1 MTNLEIY
8 EIIFDEINHII
19 QIDSVDVKDEFK
31 GDKQSK
37 EITIWRV
44 NEDDAQ
50 GHNIL
55 ESFSIPVNAD
65 KELVKKYANACL
77 SVDLLEDRYLEL

>member
-37 EITIWRV
+37 DITIWRV
-44 NEDDAQ
+44 DEDDAQ

-55 ESFSIPVNAD
+55 ASFSIPVNAD

-77 SVDLLEDRYLEL
+77 SVDLLEDRYL